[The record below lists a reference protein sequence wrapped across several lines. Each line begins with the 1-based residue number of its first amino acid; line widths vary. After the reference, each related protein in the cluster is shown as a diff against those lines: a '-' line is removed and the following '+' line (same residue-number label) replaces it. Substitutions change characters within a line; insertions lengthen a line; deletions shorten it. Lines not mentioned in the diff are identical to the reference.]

1 MRINPASVKAIAREV
16 FEYELADDAA
26 VSVARILGAMTNGL
40 RQLEV
45 TGGSQPPFGYPT
57 LAAEAR
63 RLRQRITP

>member
-1 MRINPASVKAIAREV
+1 MRVSPASVKALAREV

-26 VSVARILGAMTNGL
+26 ASVARILGAMTNGL

-45 TGGSQPPFGYPT
+45 ASEAQPPFGYPT

-63 RLRQRITP
+63 RLRPRT